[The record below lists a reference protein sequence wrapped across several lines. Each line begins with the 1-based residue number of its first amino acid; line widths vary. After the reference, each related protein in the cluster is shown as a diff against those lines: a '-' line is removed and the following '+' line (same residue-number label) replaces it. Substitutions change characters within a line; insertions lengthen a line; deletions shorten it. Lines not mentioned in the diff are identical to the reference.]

1 MNLQTN
7 TFTTMAFLRTLEGGK
22 LLCLCRKGTINPC
35 YSEEHG
41 TPEAEADDE
50 GIHFQRFSP
59 HAALGEATTE
69 PDAAA
74 TSASG
79 HAPRAGR
86 QAPAQH
92 RPPPAAM
99 IGLIPRRQAGS
110 QAALGGAA
118 VGNLLGRFLLAADRK
133 RQGNDSKRV
142 APAGGTPYH
151 RPRWGRSPVRAQPG
165 AVPAKSPPLRC
176 GGQTRRGEVAAA
188 ADGGGGCIARAK
200 VQLGLDEQ
208 LTISQVNQTPHPSQ
222 ANSCCCT
229 KLT

>member
-1 MNLQTN
+1 
-7 TFTTMAFLRTLEGGK
+7 MAFLRTLEGGK

-92 RPPPAAM
+92 RPPPRRHDRPHPAAAG
-99 IGLIPRRQAGS
+99 GLAGS
-110 QAALGGAA
+110 I
-118 VGNLLGRFLLAADRK
+118 
-133 RQGNDSKRV
+133 
-142 APAGGTPYH
+142 
-151 RPRWGRSPVRAQPG
+151 
-165 AVPAKSPPLRC
+165 
-176 GGQTRRGEVAAA
+176 
-188 ADGGGGCIARAK
+188 GGGGGWEPA
-200 VQLGLDEQ
+200 G
-208 LTISQVNQTPHPSQ
+208 QVSPGS
-222 ANSCCCT
+222 
-229 KLT
+229 